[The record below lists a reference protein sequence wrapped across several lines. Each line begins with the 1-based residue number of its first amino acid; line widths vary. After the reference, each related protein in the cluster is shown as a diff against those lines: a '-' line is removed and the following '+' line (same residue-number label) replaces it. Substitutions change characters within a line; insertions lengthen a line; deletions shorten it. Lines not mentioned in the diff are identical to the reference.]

1 MNVVAARYYSCRSA
15 APSRVVTVTIAG
27 GGGGGVV
34 TAVILVGATA
44 AAAASLAAI
53 VNDDVHPGSSSS
65 SSSDDSTTRDQWC
78 QHTAS
83 LRFSKCEGQPNLSN
97 ESRSRRDQS
106 ISTRMGAAP
115 SSWRQAL
122 YAWHL
127 WPYYYLP
134 APLPRRL
141 VGHDP
146 VWTLSARQI
155 QQRAR
160 DELQQ
165 REILEKIISVVHN
178 NTPPNTVTT
187 SSNMSGRDE
196 WTCRQQQQQ
205 AWQKEWLDTV
215 YGPGVTL
222 KDRQDFLERYGCT
235 GWTDKVIDALMKLG
249 SSSSNCGFVEIG
261 AGNGQWARVLTD
273 RYKQQQQLPE
283 SARAK
288 NKKQFD
294 FVLAYDNASR
304 LPLNP
309 EIYHSQ
315 TRPAHEHFYDK
326 VQPLHANSVEA
337 TVKQW
342 QCRGRV
348 LLLVY
353 PPPDSD
359 MAVEAVRSY
368 DQVNGHTIVYVGEG
382 RGGANANDAFFDY
395 LEDHYDNE
403 NHSWILDRV
412 MEGKSFGTKGYE
424 KVYVLKKCAR

>member
-1 MNVVAARYYSCRSA
+1 MNVVARYYSCRSA
-15 APSRVVTVTIAG
+15 APSRVVTVTTAG
-27 GGGGGVV
+27 GGGGGIV
-34 TAVILVGATA
+34 TAVIILVGATA

-53 VNDDVHPGSSSS
+53 VNNDVHPGS
-65 SSSDDSTTRDQWC
+65 SSSDDSTTRDQEF

-83 LRFSKCEGQPNLSN
+83 LRFSKCEGQPNLSK

-106 ISTRMGAAP
+106 TSTRMGAAP

-122 YAWHL
+122 YAWNL
-127 WPYYYLP
+127 WPHYYLP

-146 VWTLSARQI
+146 AWTLTARQI

-160 DELQQ
+160 DELRQ
-165 REILEKIISVVHN
+165 REILEKIMFVAHN

-196 WTCRQQQQQ
+196 WIRRQQQQQ

-222 KDRQDFLERYGCT
+222 KDRQAFLERYGCT
-235 GWTDKVIDALMKLG
+235 GWTDKVIDALMELG
-249 SSSSNCGFVEIG
+249 SSSCNCGFVEIG

-273 RYKQQQQLPE
+273 RYKQQQAE
-283 SARAK
+283 SARTK

-395 LEDHYDNE
+395 LEECHDNE
-403 NHSWILDRV
+403 NYHWILDRV